1 MTSTS
6 SLDGQFRRVAHRPS
20 AVEAPYIRSGRPLL
34 GTHQIDAATEQSPRP
49 TIDRPT
55 PKAPASG
62 GVPFNLDVHTPV
74 DAQGCCDVEA
84 PNIRDGQSTFDTH
97 LVHVVSEQ
105 SPRPTIDRP
114 TPIDDPPGGVPFN
127 LDVQRRSAIHP
138 RRDVGAPNIRSGH
151 PLPDAHR
158 SGATTEQSP
167 RPTMSYLM
175 PCGVAPGG
183 VQISL
188 DVQGR
193 LANAHVE
200 HDVEALY
207 IRGDH
212 RSRDTQ
218 ASPVAVEQSPRPT
231 SSCTTPTGPMS
242 GGVQISDGQATPDTH
257 LTGAVALPY
266 GATT

>member
-62 GVPFNLDVHTPV
+62 GVSFSLDVHSPA
-74 DAQGCCDVEA
+74 DAHFRCDVEA

-114 TPIDDPPGGVPFN
+114 TPIDDPLSI
-127 LDVQRRSAIHP
+127 LDAT
-138 RRDVGAPNIRSGH
+138 SG
-151 PLPDAHR
+151 P
-158 SGATTEQSP
+158 Q
-167 RPTMSYLM
+167 
-175 PCGVAPGG
+175 
-183 VQISL
+183 
-188 DVQGR
+188 
-193 LANAHVE
+193 
-200 HDVEALY
+200 
-207 IRGDH
+207 
-212 RSRDTQ
+212 
-218 ASPVAVEQSPRPT
+218 T
-231 SSCTTPTGPMS
+231 S
-242 GGVQISDGQATPDTH
+242 VVATPCPMPI
-257 LTGAVALPY
+257 ALVPLRSSPP
-266 GATT
+266 ARP